1 MKKNIT
7 LALLL
12 LVACTVSLNA
22 QITLYKG
29 IVSGQSESDL
39 KTYLSARPDFTFN
52 LFSGDFDYYTT
63 NILEKLYILR
73 PGYNKY
79 SELYMIDFVS
89 DSCYSSVYNANLK
102 DNVMEL
108 VELMRNRFGAPV
120 YDGWS
125 ELTDLTDNTQKVI
138 YLFGSD
144 PDIGG
149 ISIEKNFD
157 DTYSVV
163 LAFEDLSLEQLD
175 DNTSSTTEDSTS
187 GDDSDSDDDWY

>member
-7 LALLL
+7 LSLLL
-12 LVACTVSLNA
+12 LAACTVSLNA

-39 KTYLSARPDFTFN
+39 KAYLSASPGFTYEVFN
-52 LFSGDFDYYTT
+52 GDFEYYTT
-63 NILEKLYILR
+63 NILGKLYIVR
-73 PGYNKY
+73 PDYNKY
-79 SELYMIDFVS
+79 SELYIVDFVS

-108 VELMRNRFGAPV
+108 VALMRDRFGEPV

-125 ELTDLTDNTQKVI
+125 ELTELADNTQKII

-149 ISIEKNFD
+149 IRIEKNFD

-163 LAFEDLSLEQLD
+163 LAFEDMSLEQLD
-175 DNTSSTTEDSTS
+175 DNTSATTEDSTS
-187 GDDSDSDDDWY
+187 SDDSDSDDDWF